1 MTDGWKPLAEV
12 RIGDRFERPLLLE
25 KMTTETASTGTTYL
39 KLILSDGK
47 TKKSVAEFNRTRQ
60 NLLDMGISEGHMV
73 YVNLEVDDY
82 KGGPSLKIIN
92 INADNTT
99 DISDYII
106 TPPLGAD
113 MMFDYIINTLKS
125 VADDFGGMCTPL
137 SELATLIL
145 ENYRVFFIRSSAAI
159 SMHHNH
165 IGGLLWH
172 TYCMVRS
179 AVALSQL
186 YENIDKELLVC
197 GAALHDIGKIK
208 EYSTSDCGSAT
219 FTPDG
224 VLFGHPLLG
233 YEIINDHLKCFV
245 PNPGY
250 HSEKVRLLK
259 HLIVSH
265 HGKREYGAASMP
277 AIPEAT
283 LLHMIDD
290 IDAKMNMYRK
300 VYEELRLGETTPKKV
315 YGLDSYVYRHFYDT
329 GYYNP
334 QHEGF
339 RQCEGFGNDPHGGYR
354 NEPYGGFGNE
364 QYGGYMNEPYGG
376 FGNESYGG
384 YGFGQCE
391 EYGYGQ

>member
-1 MTDGWKPLAEV
+1 MAIKITESNDINNKMEVETMTTVWKPLAEA

-39 KLILSDGK
+39 RLILSDGK
-47 TKKSVAEFNRTRQ
+47 TKKSVAEFNRTQ
-60 NLLDMGISEGHMV
+60 QDLLDMGISEGHMV
-73 YVNLEVDDY
+73 YVNIEVEDY

-92 INADNTT
+92 ISADNTT
-99 DISDYII
+99 NIYDYII

-113 MMFDYIINTLKS
+113 MMFNYIINTLKS
-125 VADDFGGMCTPL
+125 VADDFGGMYTPL
-137 SELATLIL
+137 SELAVLIL
-145 ENYRVFFIRSSAAI
+145 ENYRIFFIRSSAAI

-172 TYCMVRS
+172 TYGMVRS

-197 GAALHDIGKIK
+197 GAALHDVGKIK
-208 EYSTSDCGSAT
+208 EYSTSDCGAAT

-233 YEIINDHLKCFV
+233 CEIINDHLKYFV

-250 HSEKVRLLK
+250 HPEKVRMLK
-259 HLIVSH
+259 HLLASH

-290 IDAKMNMYRK
+290 IDAKMNMYRN
-300 VYEELRLGETTPKKV
+300 VYQELKPGEITSKEV
-315 YGLDSYVYRHFYDT
+315 FGLDSRAYRPFYDN
-329 GYYNP
+329 GYFYI
-334 QHEGF
+334 
-339 RQCEGFGNDPHGGYR
+339 
-354 NEPYGGFGNE
+354 
-364 QYGGYMNEPYGG
+364 QYGEHGY
-376 FGNESYGG
+376 
-384 YGFGQCE
+384 
-391 EYGYGQ
+391 EYGYEEVYE